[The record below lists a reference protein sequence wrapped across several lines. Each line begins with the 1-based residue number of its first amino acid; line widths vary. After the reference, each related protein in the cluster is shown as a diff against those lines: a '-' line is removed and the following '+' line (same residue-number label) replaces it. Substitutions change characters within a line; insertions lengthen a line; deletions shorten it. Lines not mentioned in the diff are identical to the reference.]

1 MGNSLACEV
10 LAGGL
15 LTPGQSRDEPT
26 RCSAQQGWLQ
36 AYSMG
41 TMGGAQLSAEP
52 RLTAV
57 YFQLC
62 LHYFQQAD
70 L

>member
-41 TMGGAQLSAEP
+41 TMGGAQLSAAAQVDSSVFSALSSLFP
-52 RLTAV
+52 TS
-57 YFQLC
+57 
-62 LHYFQQAD
+62 
-70 L
+70 